1 MAINLDKKEK
11 KDSCLVPLLVS
22 LMIIGAII
30 AGIGLIWGA
39 VGYVWTL
46 RVIGVLCAL
55 GALGGF
61 SSESGGGCLL
71 GVGCALIAALCFW
84 GANTIKDNYV
94 YTYTVPSTSTS
105 SYSSSESSSTPTY
118 DDESEVPE
126 TTEEDSPYIDN
137 RLQTGANPYKNVK
150 LSGDESTVEV
160 KTSAGDE
167 NDVVVIIKH
176 NGKIVRNAYIRGG
189 DSYQFSI
196 PNGTYQVFFYGGKGW
211 NPDKEM
217 SGGYTGGF
225 VANESFSKDNAV
237 TLDYQG
243 LNYELIPQ
251 QNGNFNTEQSNETE
265 IF

>member
-1 MAINLDKKEK
+1 MAINMEK
-11 KDSCLVPLLVS
+11 KKKINSCLIYFLIPLFFIVC
-22 LMIIGAII
+22 II
-30 AGIGLIWGA
+30 ADIELIWGA
-39 VGYVWTL
+39 VGYVWAL
-46 RVIGVLCAL
+46 RIIGVICGFIAFCGLC
-55 GALGGF
+55 
-61 SSESGGGCLL
+61 SKSRGGCL
-71 GVGCALIAALCFW
+71 VMVVCSIIAALCIW
-84 GANTIKDNYV
+84 GGNLIKKSYV
-94 YTYTVPSTSTS
+94 KSMPIEDGISNDSTECSLVPTF
-105 SYSSSESSSTPTY
+105 
-118 DDESEVPE
+118 DDESKELGL
-126 TTEEDSPYIDN
+126 TEEDSLYMEN
-137 RLQTGANPYKNVK
+137 RLQTGVSPYKNVR
-150 LSGDESTVEV
+150 LSGNESTIEV